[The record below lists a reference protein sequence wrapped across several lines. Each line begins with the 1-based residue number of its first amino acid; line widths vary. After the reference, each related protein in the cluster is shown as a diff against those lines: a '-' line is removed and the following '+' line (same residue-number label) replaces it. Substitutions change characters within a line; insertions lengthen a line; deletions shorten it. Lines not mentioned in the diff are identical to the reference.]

1 MPKGPKGERRRAR
14 SPEIASRSDCAQIAG
29 IGLAGSLVRDDVE
42 ANFLAF
48 LEIVHPGTRD
58 GADVDENVPA
68 APFRLDE
75 AKAFLGIKPLYLS
88 GCHIR
93 FLSRKCAGL
102 HRRTGD
108 AYLDVPEGVSC
119 ACSKRICVAGQA
131 NRPKLDWR
139 AFQRSTAKS
148 NRHLLRFSGGLR
160 RASAAIVGSA
170 GFERRTDIGVPLA
183 NPLRFRGR
191 DLLSCPAT

>member
-14 SPEIASRSDCAQIAG
+14 SPEIACRSDGAQIVG
-29 IGLAGSLVRDDVE
+29 IGLAGSLVRNDVE

-48 LEIVHPGTRD
+48 LKIVHPRARD
-58 GADVDENVPA
+58 GADVDENVAA

-108 AYLDVPEGVSC
+108 AYLDVPKGV
-119 ACSKRICVAGQA
+119 
-131 NRPKLDWR
+131 
-139 AFQRSTAKS
+139 
-148 NRHLLRFSGGLR
+148 
-160 RASAAIVGSA
+160 
-170 GFERRTDIGVPLA
+170 
-183 NPLRFRGR
+183 
-191 DLLSCPAT
+191 

>member
-88 GCHIR
+88 GRHIR
-93 FLSRKCAGL
+93 FLSRKCAGV

-108 AYLDVPEGVSC
+108 AYLDVPELSSRSNYKLRHYPAAGEMKFCRLAAVGRSVRLSC
-119 ACSKRICVAGQA
+119 GDFSSPRLRFAPFVALLCLR
-131 NRPKLDWR
+131 NRGR
-139 AFQRSTAKS
+139 VAKS
-148 NRHLLRFSGGLR
+148 NSID
-160 RASAAIVGSA
+160 SQ
-170 GFERRTDIGVPLA
+170 T
-183 NPLRFRGR
+183 
-191 DLLSCPAT
+191 